1 MTALAKLQQIRLD
14 LRSRFRKR
22 DAEIDALLISLLARK
37 HMILIGAPGQA
48 KTALP
53 KALAGY
59 ISDCRTF
66 HVGMH
71 KGTTPNDLFGGPD
84 VVALQRGE
92 WRRAIEGRL
101 ADCHL
106 AMLDEGLKS
115 SEGTLNSTLV
125 PLSDFVFEDR
135 SIPLVS
141 AILCSNEL
149 PQELRGQVNGKAIKT
164 RQGED
169 SLLAFWDRFSFRYIT
184 TEIEPAESD
193 WRDIVFANVT
203 SAIGTDARLTL
214 SDIADMQREAAAVS
228 LPGTIED
235 MICDLAML
243 LKLGVQSKGNAKV
256 EVTTRTWRSIPT
268 LLRAAAYLDGRDE
281 VQSSDLMLVRDI
293 LWTTPDQREVIA
305 AAVLDIGSP
314 IVKDCAAIVDHA
326 GSLVAAL
333 LEQRVKAGQSAS
345 GMTVSQTRVSAS
357 EAVGA
362 SEQVLYNLR
371 SLAADV
377 EAMRP
382 GSPED
387 IKAVDTALTSLR
399 QSYGVAMRFMSN
411 RLSGGARSALAKQ
424 D

>member
-1 MTALAKLQQIRLD
+1 M
-14 LRSRFRKR
+14 
-22 DAEIDALLISLLARK
+22 
-37 HMILIGAPGQA
+37 
-48 KTALP
+48 
-53 KALAGY
+53 
-59 ISDCRTF
+59 
-66 HVGMH
+66 
-71 KGTTPNDLFGGPD
+71 
-84 VVALQRGE
+84 
-92 WRRAIEGRL
+92 
-101 ADCHL
+101 
-106 AMLDEGLKS
+106 
-115 SEGTLNSTLV
+115 
-125 PLSDFVFEDR
+125 FEDN

-184 TEIEPAESD
+184 TEIEPAEND

-203 SAIGTDARLTL
+203 SAIGTDARLSL
-214 SDIADMQREAAAVS
+214 SEIDDMQREAQAVT
-228 LPGTIED
+228 LPRAIED

-243 LKLGVQSKGNAKV
+243 LKLGVKSKGNAKV

-268 LLRAAAYLDGRDE
+268 LLRAAAFLDGRDE
-281 VQSSDLMLVRDI
+281 VRSSDLMLLRDI

-326 GSLVAAL
+326 GTLVAAL
-333 LEQRVKAGQSAS
+333 LEQRVKPAQAAS
-345 GMTVSQTRVSAS
+345 DMVISQTRISAS

-362 SEQVLYNLR
+362 SEQVLYNVR

-382 GSPED
+382 TELED
-387 IKAVDTALTSLR
+387 IKAVEAALCSLR
-399 QSYGVAMRFMSN
+399 QSYQTAMRFMSN
-411 RLSGGARSALAKQ
+411 RLAGGAKSALMQ
-424 D
+424 HG